1 MPPASGAPVSSAPAS
16 SAVPAPLAIAALRGA
31 CPRCDAPT
39 LFASTVRFAERCRA
53 CGLDYGQF
61 NVGDGPAAFLTLIVG
76 ALVVTLALVLELKI
90 HPPFW
95 VHILL
100 WVPFTIAAVVGLLRL
115 AKGALLILEYRN
127 KAREGSLVAPATSAA
142 DPAAPANPRVPK

>member
-1 MPPASGAPVSSAPAS
+1 MAETGDAPPAQT
-16 SAVPAPLAIAALRGA
+16 APLALAAMRGD
-31 CPRCDAPT
+31 CPRCGAPT
-39 LFASTVRFAERCRA
+39 LFASTVRFADRCRA

-76 ALVVTLALVLELKI
+76 AIVVTLALVLELKV

-100 WVPFTIAAVVGLLRL
+100 WVPFVTISVVTLLRM
-115 AKGALLILEYRN
+115 AKGVLLILEYRN
-127 KAREGSLVAPATSAA
+127 KAREGTLIQPGTPA
-142 DPAAPANPRVPK
+142 DPQAPGA

>member
-1 MPPASGAPVSSAPAS
+1 MAETGDASPARA
-16 SAVPAPLAIAALRGA
+16 APLALAAMRGD
-31 CPRCDAPT
+31 CPRCGAPT
-39 LFASTVRFAERCRA
+39 LFASTVRFADRCRA

-76 ALVVTLALVLELKI
+76 AIVVTLALALELKV

-100 WVPFTIAAVVGLLRL
+100 WVPLVTVSVVTLLRM

-127 KAREGSLVAPATSAA
+127 KAREGVLIQPSAETDKPSPGA
-142 DPAAPANPRVPK
+142 